1 MKLAYFTSAR
11 GTGSRNLFQ
20 TTMSAIKSGYL
31 NAEIVC
37 VVCNR
42 EQGQSA
48 FTDAFFNEVQRHNIP
63 LITQSSLHWRKR
75 VRGEITQNPRAR
87 IASWRN
93 EYDAEILKKIAPYTP
108 DIALLA
114 GYMLVLTESLVNA
127 LPVFNLHPALPKGP
141 TGTYQEVI
149 HSLILADATKSGIQ
163 MQRVTPELDK
173 GEVVSWCEYA
183 IPNSP
188 KPKNAQ
194 TILTSLLFNAIRA
207 KGVERESIFMI
218 ESLVA
223 LSQKTN
229 ATHPIDLTQVVESRL
244 VDRPY

>member
-11 GTGSRNLFQ
+11 GAGSRNLFR
-20 TTMSAIKSGYL
+20 TTLSAIKSGYL

-42 EQGQSA
+42 QQGQTA
-48 FTDAFFNEVQRHNIP
+48 FTDAFLKEVQRHNIP
-63 LITQSSLHWRKR
+63 LITQSSLHWRNR
-75 VRGEITQNPRAR
+75 VRGEITQNPHAR

-93 EYDAEILKKIAPYTP
+93 DYDAEILKKISPYKP

-114 GYMLVLTESLVNA
+114 GYMLVLTEPLVNA
-127 LPVFNLHPALPKGP
+127 LPVFNLHPALPSGP
-141 TGTYQEVI
+141 TGTYQEII

-173 GEVVSWCEYA
+173 GDVVSWCEYA

-188 KPKNAQ
+188 KPKSEQ
-194 TILTSLLFNAIRA
+194 KVLTSLLFNAIRA

-229 ATHPIDLTQVVESRL
+229 ATHPTDLTQVVESRL